1 VEINSLYINSVTKIF
16 HQVGGKSIMT
26 TETLNISEA
35 QLVDYSKAQNEPSW
49 MTELRQKALKL
60 TETLEMPKPDKTK
73 LRKWD
78 FDAFKQHHVESKS
91 YNDVSELPESVKN
104 IIDIENSKNLIIQH
118 NNDLAFTQVSEQAN
132 HNNVIIEGL
141 SKALQDHSE
150 LVEKYLMKDAVTV
163 DEHRLT
169 ALHTALLNGGV
180 FVYVP
185 KNVVVEDPIQYVV
198 LHDNENASLF
208 NHAIIVTEE
217 SAEVTYVENYL
228 STASGEGNQI
238 NIISEVIAG
247 ANSNI
252 TYGSVDYLDKGFTGH
267 IIRRGVT
274 AADASINWAL
284 GLMNEGSQIIDNT
297 TNLIGDRSTSEL
309 KSVIVGTGDQKINLT
324 SKIVQYGKET
334 NGYILKHGVMRENAS
349 SVFNGIGYI
358 KHGGTKSI
366 ANQESRVLMLSEHAR
381 GDANPILLIDEDDVE
396 AGHAASV
403 GRVDPEQLYYL
414 MSRGI
419 SQKEAE
425 RLVIHGFLDPVVR
438 ELPIEDVK
446 RQLREVIELKVNK

>member
-1 VEINSLYINSVTKIF
+1 
-16 HQVGGKSIMT
+16 MT
-26 TETLNISEA
+26 TETLNISEE
-35 QLVDYSKAQNEPSW
+35 QLVDYSKAHNEPSW

-78 FDAFKQHHVESKS
+78 FDTFKQHSVEGKVF
-91 YNDVSELPESVKN
+91 NDLSELPEAIKE
-104 IIDIENSKNLIIQH
+104 IIDVENSKNLIVQH
-118 NNDLAFTQVSEQAN
+118 NNALAYAQVSEQAQ
-132 HNNVIIEGL
+132 NNGVIIEGL
-141 SKALQDHSE
+141 AEALVNHSD
-150 LVEKYLMKDAVTV
+150 LAQKYLMTDAVTV

-169 ALHTALLNGGV
+169 ALHAALINGGA

-185 KNVVVEDPIQYVV
+185 KNVVVEDPVQYVV
-198 LHDNENASLF
+198 LHDDENASF
-208 NHAIIVTEE
+208 YNHVIIATEE
-217 SAEVTYVENYL
+217 SAEITYVENYL
-228 STASGEGNQI
+228 STVSGEGNQL
-238 NIISEVIAG
+238 NIVSEVIAG

-267 IIRRGVT
+267 IIRRGT
-274 AADASINWAL
+274 TEADASINWAL

-309 KSVIVGTGDQKINLT
+309 KSVVVGTGEQKINLT

-334 NGYILKHGVMRENAS
+334 NGYILKHGVMLESSS

-366 ANQESRVLMLSEHAR
+366 ANQESRVLMLSENAR

>member
-1 VEINSLYINSVTKIF
+1 
-16 HQVGGKSIMT
+16 MT
-26 TETLNISEA
+26 TETLNISEE
-35 QLVDYSKAQNEPSW
+35 QLVDYSKAHNEPSW

-78 FDAFKQHHVESKS
+78 FDSFKQHEVKGQSFS
-91 YNDVSELPESVKN
+91 NLSELPEAIKK
-104 IIDIENSKNLIIQH
+104 IIDVENTKNLVVQH
-118 NNDLAFTQVSEQAN
+118 NNALAYTQVSDQAQKN
-132 HNNVIIEGL
+132 GVIIEGL
-141 SKALQDHSE
+141 SEALINHGE
-150 LVEKYLMKDAVTV
+150 LVQKYLMTDAVSV

-169 ALHTALLNGGV
+169 ALHTALINGGV

-198 LHDNENASLF
+198 LHDDDNASFF
-208 NHAIIVTEE
+208 NHVIIVTEE

-228 STASGEGNQI
+228 STASGEGNQL
-238 NIISEVIAG
+238 NIVSEVIAG

-267 IIRRGVT
+267 IIRRGTT

-309 KSVIVGTGDQKINLT
+309 KSVVVGTGDQKINLT

-366 ANQESRVLMLSEHAR
+366 ANQESRVLMLSENAR

-446 RQLREVIELKVNK
+446 RHLREVIELKVNK

>member
-1 VEINSLYINSVTKIF
+1 
-16 HQVGGKSIMT
+16 MT
-26 TETLNISEA
+26 TETLNISEE
-35 QLVDYSKAQNEPSW
+35 QLVDYSKAHNEPSW

-78 FDAFKQHHVESKS
+78 FDSFKQHEVKGQSFS
-91 YNDVSELPESVKN
+91 NLSELPEAIKK
-104 IIDIENSKNLIIQH
+104 IIDVENTKNLVVQH
-118 NNDLAFTQVSEQAN
+118 NNALAYTQVSDQAQKN
-132 HNNVIIEGL
+132 GVIIEGL
-141 SKALQDHSE
+141 SEALINHGE
-150 LVEKYLMKDAVTV
+150 LVQKYLMTDAVSV

-169 ALHTALLNGGV
+169 ALHTALINGGV

-198 LHDNENASLF
+198 LHDDNASFF
-208 NHAIIVTEE
+208 NHVIIVTEE

-228 STASGEGNQI
+228 STASGEGNQL
-238 NIISEVIAG
+238 NIVSEVIAG

-267 IIRRGVT
+267 IIRRGTT

-309 KSVIVGTGDQKINLT
+309 KSVVVGTGDQKINLT

-366 ANQESRVLMLSEHAR
+366 ANQESRVLMLSENAR

>member
-1 VEINSLYINSVTKIF
+1 
-16 HQVGGKSIMT
+16 MT
-26 TETLNISEA
+26 TETLNISEE
-35 QLVDYSKAQNEPSW
+35 QLVDYSKAHNEPSW

-78 FDAFKQHHVESKS
+78 FDSFKQHEVKGQSFS
-91 YNDVSELPESVKN
+91 NLSELPEAIKK
-104 IIDIENSKNLIIQH
+104 IIDVENTKNLVVQH
-118 NNDLAFTQVSEQAN
+118 NNALAYTQVSDQAQKN
-132 HNNVIIEGL
+132 DVIIEGL
-141 SKALQDHSE
+141 SEALINHGE
-150 LVEKYLMKDAVTV
+150 LVQKYLMTDAVSV

-169 ALHTALLNGGV
+169 ALHTALINGGV

-198 LHDNENASLF
+198 LHDDDNASFF
-208 NHAIIVTEE
+208 NHVIIVTEE

-228 STASGEGNQI
+228 STASGEGNQL
-238 NIISEVIAG
+238 NIVSEVIAG

-267 IIRRGVT
+267 IIRRGTT

-309 KSVIVGTGDQKINLT
+309 KSVVVGTGDQKINLT

-366 ANQESRVLMLSEHAR
+366 ANQESRVLMLSENAR

>member
-1 VEINSLYINSVTKIF
+1 
-16 HQVGGKSIMT
+16 MT

-35 QLVDYSKAQNEPSW
+35 QLVDYSQSQNEPSW
-49 MTELRQKALKL
+49 MTELRKEAFRQA
-60 TETLEMPKPDKTK
+60 ESLEMPKPDKTK
-73 LRKWD
+73 LNKWD
-78 FDAFKQHHVESKS
+78 FDSFKQHETQGAVFHDLK
-91 YNDVSELPESVKN
+91 ELPSEIDR
-104 IIDIENSKNLIIQH
+104 IINVENTENLVIQH
-118 NNDLAFTQVSEQAN
+118 NNTSAYTKVND
-132 HNNVIIEGL
+132 
-141 SKALQDHSE
+141 KALQDGVIIEHIREALINHSE
-150 LVEKYLMKDAVTV
+150 LVQKYFMKDAVTV

-169 ALHTALLNGGV
+169 ALHTALMNGGI

-185 KNVVVEDPIQYVV
+185 KNVVVEHPIQYVV
-198 LHDNENASLF
+198 LHDDENASFF
-208 NHAIIVTEE
+208 NHVLLVTEE

-228 STASGEGNQI
+228 STASGEGNQL
-238 NIISEVIAG
+238 NIVSEVIAG

-252 TYGSVDYLDKGFTGH
+252 SYGSVDFLDKGFTGH

-274 AADASINWAL
+274 EADATIKWSL
-284 GLMNEGSQIIDNT
+284 GLMNEGDQIIDNT

-309 KSVIVGTGDQKINLT
+309 KSVVVGRGDQTINLT
-324 SKIVQYGKET
+324 SRIVQYGKET
-334 NGYILKHGVMRENAS
+334 DGYILKHGVMKENAS
-349 SVFNGIGYI
+349 SIFNGIGHI
-358 KHGGTKSI
+358 KHGGSGSA

-419 SQKEAE
+419 SQREAE

-438 ELPIEDVK
+438 ELPIEDVQ
-446 RQLREVIELKVNK
+446 RQLREVIELKIGK

>member
-1 VEINSLYINSVTKIF
+1 
-16 HQVGGKSIMT
+16 MT
-26 TETLNISEA
+26 TETLNISEE
-35 QLVDYSKAQNEPSW
+35 QLVDYSKAHNEPSW

-78 FDAFKQHHVESKS
+78 FDTFKEHNVEGKAF
-91 YNDVSELPESVKN
+91 NDLSELPEVLKN
-104 IIDIENSKNLIIQH
+104 IIDVENSKNLIIQH
-118 NNDLAFTQVSEQAN
+118 NNALAYTHVSEQAQ
-132 HNNVIIEGL
+132 NNGVIIEGL
-141 SKALQDHSE
+141 SEALVNHSD
-150 LVEKYLMKDAVTV
+150 LVQKYLMTEAVSV

-169 ALHTALLNGGV
+169 ALHTALMNGGV

-198 LHDNENASLF
+198 LHDDENASF
-208 NHAIIVTEE
+208 YNHVIIATEE

-228 STASGEGNQI
+228 STVSGEGNQL
-238 NIISEVIAG
+238 NIVSEVIAG

-267 IIRRGVT
+267 IIRRGT
-274 AADASINWAL
+274 TEADASINWAL

-297 TNLIGDRSTSEL
+297 TNLVGDRSTSEL
-309 KSVIVGTGDQKINLT
+309 KSVVVGTGDQKINLT

-334 NGYILKHGVMRENAS
+334 NGYILKHGVMLEDAS
-349 SVFNGIGYI
+349 SIFNGIGYI

-366 ANQESRVLMLSEHAR
+366 ANQESRVLMLSENVR

>member
-1 VEINSLYINSVTKIF
+1 
-16 HQVGGKSIMT
+16 MT
-26 TETLNISEA
+26 TETLNISEE
-35 QLVDYSKAQNEPSW
+35 QLVDYSKAHNEPSW
-49 MTELRQKALKL
+49 MTELRKKALKL

-78 FDAFKQHHVESKS
+78 FDSFKQHHTEGSVYQSLE
-91 YNDVSELPESVKN
+91 ELPESVKK
-104 IIDIENSKNLIIQH
+104 IIDVENTENLVIQH
-118 NNDLAFTQVSEQAN
+118 NNDLAYTQVSEQAKN
-132 HNNVIIEGL
+132 DGVIIEGL
-141 SKALQDHSE
+141 SEALVNHSD
-150 LVEKYLMKDAVTV
+150 LVQKYYMTDAVNV

-169 ALHTALLNGGV
+169 ALHTALVNGGV

-185 KNVVVEDPIQYVV
+185 KNVVVEHPVQYVV
-198 LHDNENASLF
+198 LHDDESTSF
-208 NHAIIVTEE
+208 YNHVIIVTEQ

-228 STASGEGNQI
+228 SNASGEGNQI
-238 NIISEVIAG
+238 NIVSEVIAG

-252 TYGSVDYLDKGFTGH
+252 TYGSVDYLDKGFTGY
-267 IIRRGVT
+267 IIRRGT
-274 AADASINWAL
+274 TEADASINWAL

-297 TNLIGDRSTSEL
+297 TNLMGDRSTSEL
-309 KSVIVGTGDQKINLT
+309 KSVVVGTGDQKINLT

-334 NGYILKHGVMRENAS
+334 DGYILKHGVMKENAS

-366 ANQESRVLMLSEHAR
+366 ANQESRVLMLSENAR

-419 SQKEAE
+419 SRREAE

-446 RQLREVIELKVNK
+446 RQLREVIELKVSK

>member
-1 VEINSLYINSVTKIF
+1 
-16 HQVGGKSIMT
+16 MT
-26 TETLNISEA
+26 TETLNISEE
-35 QLVDYSKAQNEPSW
+35 QLVDYSKAHNEPSW
-49 MTELRQKALKL
+49 MTELRNKALKL

-78 FDAFKQHHVESKS
+78 FDSFKQHHTEGSVYQSLE
-91 YNDVSELPESVKN
+91 ELPESVKK
-104 IIDIENSKNLIIQH
+104 IIDVENTENLVIQH
-118 NNDLAFTQVSEQAN
+118 NNDLAYTQVSEQAKN
-132 HNNVIIEGL
+132 DGVIIEGL
-141 SKALQDHSE
+141 SEALVNHSD
-150 LVEKYLMKDAVTV
+150 LVQKYYMTDAVNV

-169 ALHTALLNGGV
+169 ALHTALMNGGV

-185 KNVVVEDPIQYVV
+185 KNVVVEHPVQYVV
-198 LHDNENASLF
+198 LHDDENTSF
-208 NHAIIVTEE
+208 YNHVIIVTEQ

-228 STASGEGNQI
+228 SNASGEGNQI
-238 NIISEVIAG
+238 NIVSEVIAG

-267 IIRRGVT
+267 IIRRGT
-274 AADASINWAL
+274 TEADASINWAL

-297 TNLIGDRSTSEL
+297 TNLMGDRSTSEL
-309 KSVIVGTGDQKINLT
+309 KSVVVGTGDQKINLT

-334 NGYILKHGVMRENAS
+334 DGYILKHGVMKENAS

-366 ANQESRVLMLSEHAR
+366 ANQESRVLMLSENAR

-419 SQKEAE
+419 SRREAE
-425 RLVIHGFLDPVVR
+425 LLVIHGFLDPVVR

-446 RQLREVIELKVNK
+446 RQLREVIELKVSK

>member
-1 VEINSLYINSVTKIF
+1 
-16 HQVGGKSIMT
+16 MT
-26 TETLNISEA
+26 TETLNISEE
-35 QLVDYSKAQNEPSW
+35 QLVDYSKAHNEPSW

-78 FDAFKQHHVESKS
+78 FDSFKQHEVEGQSF
-91 YNDVSELPESVKN
+91 NNLSELPEAIKK
-104 IIDIENSKNLIIQH
+104 IIDVENTKNLVVQH
-118 NNDLAFTQVSEQAN
+118 NNALAYTQVSDQAQKN
-132 HNNVIIEGL
+132 DVIIEGL
-141 SKALQDHSE
+141 SEALINHGE
-150 LVEKYLMKDAVTV
+150 LVQKYLMTDAVSV

-169 ALHTALLNGGV
+169 ALHTALINGGV

-198 LHDNENASLF
+198 LHDDDNASF
-208 NHAIIVTEE
+208 YNHVIIVTEE

-228 STASGEGNQI
+228 STASGEGNQL
-238 NIISEVIAG
+238 NIVSEVIAG

-267 IIRRGVT
+267 IIRRGTT

-309 KSVIVGTGDQKINLT
+309 KSVVVGTGDQKINLT

-366 ANQESRVLMLSEHAR
+366 ANQESRVLMLSENAR

>member
-1 VEINSLYINSVTKIF
+1 
-16 HQVGGKSIMT
+16 MT
-26 TETLNISEA
+26 TETLNISEE
-35 QLVDYSKAQNEPSW
+35 QLVDYSKAHNEPSW
-49 MTELRQKALKL
+49 MTELRKKALKL

-78 FDAFKQHHVESKS
+78 FDSFKQHHTEGSVYQSLE
-91 YNDVSELPESVKN
+91 ELPESVKK
-104 IIDIENSKNLIIQH
+104 IIDVENTENLVIQH
-118 NNDLAFTQVSEQAN
+118 NNDLAYTQVSEQAKN
-132 HNNVIIEGL
+132 DGVIIEGL
-141 SKALQDHSE
+141 SEALVNHSD
-150 LVEKYLMKDAVTV
+150 LVQKYYMTDAVNV

-169 ALHTALLNGGV
+169 ALHTALVNGGV

-185 KNVVVEDPIQYVV
+185 KNVVVEHPVQYVV
-198 LHDNENASLF
+198 LHDDESTSF
-208 NHAIIVTEE
+208 YNHVIIVTEQ

-228 STASGEGNQI
+228 SNASGEGNQI
-238 NIISEVIAG
+238 NIVSEVIAG
-247 ANSNI
+247 ANSKI

-267 IIRRGVT
+267 IIRRGT
-274 AADASINWAL
+274 TEADASINWAL

-297 TNLIGDRSTSEL
+297 TNLMGDRSTSEL
-309 KSVIVGTGDQKINLT
+309 KSVVVGTGDQKINLT

-334 NGYILKHGVMRENAS
+334 DGYILKHGVMKENAS

-366 ANQESRVLMLSEHAR
+366 ANQESRVLMLSENAR

-419 SQKEAE
+419 SRREAE

-446 RQLREVIELKVNK
+446 RQLREVIELKVSK

>member
-1 VEINSLYINSVTKIF
+1 
-16 HQVGGKSIMT
+16 MT

-35 QLVDYSKAQNEPSW
+35 QLVDYSQSQNEPSW
-49 MTELRQKALKL
+49 MTELRKEAFRQA
-60 TETLEMPKPDKTK
+60 ESLEMPKPDKTK
-73 LRKWD
+73 LNKWD
-78 FDAFKQHHVESKS
+78 FDSFKQHETQGAVFHDLK
-91 YNDVSELPESVKN
+91 ELPSEIDR
-104 IIDIENSKNLIIQH
+104 IINVENTENLVIQH
-118 NNDLAFTQVSEQAN
+118 NNTSAYTKVND
-132 HNNVIIEGL
+132 
-141 SKALQDHSE
+141 KALQDGVIIEHISEALINHSE
-150 LVEKYLMKDAVTV
+150 LVQKYFMKDAVTV

-169 ALHTALLNGGV
+169 ALHTALMNGGI

-185 KNVVVEDPIQYVV
+185 KNVVVEHPIQYVV
-198 LHDNENASLF
+198 LHDDENASIF
-208 NHAIIVTEE
+208 NHVLLVTEE

-228 STASGEGNQI
+228 STASGEGNQL
-238 NIISEVIAG
+238 NIVSEVIAG

-252 TYGSVDYLDKGFTGH
+252 SYGSVDFLDKGFTGH

-274 AADASINWAL
+274 EADATIKWSL
-284 GLMNEGSQIIDNT
+284 GLMNEGDQIIDNT

-309 KSVIVGTGDQKINLT
+309 KSVVVGRGDQTINLT
-324 SKIVQYGKET
+324 SRIVQYGKET
-334 NGYILKHGVMRENAS
+334 DGYILKHGVMKENAS
-349 SVFNGIGYI
+349 SIFNGIGHI
-358 KHGGTKSI
+358 KHGGSGSA

-419 SQKEAE
+419 SQREAE

-438 ELPIEDVK
+438 ELPIEDVQ
-446 RQLREVIELKVNK
+446 RQLREVIELKIGK

>member
-1 VEINSLYINSVTKIF
+1 
-16 HQVGGKSIMT
+16 MT
-26 TETLNISEA
+26 PETLNISEE
-35 QLVDYSKAQNEPSW
+35 QLVDYSKSHNEPSW
-49 MTELRQKALKL
+49 MTELRKKALKL

-73 LRKWD
+73 LRKWN
-78 FDAFKQHHVESKS
+78 FDTFKQHETKGSA
-91 YNDVSELPESVKN
+91 YENLNELPESVKQF
-104 IIDIENSKNLIIQH
+104 IDVENSENLVIQH
-118 NNDLAFTQVSEQAN
+118 NNDLAYSQVSEQAKN
-132 HNNVIIEGL
+132 DGVIIEGL
-141 SKALQDHSE
+141 HEALVNHSE
-150 LVEKYLMKDAVTV
+150 LVQKYYMTQAVDI

-169 ALHTALLNGGV
+169 ALHTALMNGGI

-185 KNVVVEDPIQYVV
+185 KNIVVEHPIQYVV
-198 LHDNENASLF
+198 LHDDDNASF
-208 NHAIIVTEE
+208 YNHVILVTEE

-228 STASGEGNQI
+228 SNANGEDNQI
-238 NIISEVIAG
+238 NIVSEVIAG
-247 ANSNI
+247 ANSNV

-267 IIRRGVT
+267 IIRRGT
-274 AADASINWAL
+274 TEADASIKWAL

-309 KSVIVGTGDQKINLT
+309 KSVVVGTGDQKINLT

-334 NGYILKHGVMRENAS
+334 DGYILKHGVMKENAS

-366 ANQESRVLMLSEHAR
+366 ANQESRVLMLSENAR

-419 SQKEAE
+419 SRTEAE

-446 RQLREVIELKVNK
+446 RQLREVIERKVSK

>member
-1 VEINSLYINSVTKIF
+1 
-16 HQVGGKSIMT
+16 MT

-35 QLVDYSKAQNEPSW
+35 QLVEYSQAHNEPSW
-49 MTELRQKALKL
+49 MTELRREALKL

-73 LRKWD
+73 INRWD
-78 FDAFKQHHVESKS
+78 FDSFKQFETTGEA
-91 YNDVSELPESVKN
+91 YNDLDALPQEVIA
-104 IIDIENSKNLIIQH
+104 IIDFDKSENLIIQH
-118 NNDLAFTQVSEQAN
+118 NNSLAFTRVSQSAEKDG
-132 HNNVIIEGL
+132 VIVEGL
-141 SKALQDHSE
+141 SEALVNHPD
-150 LVEKYLMKDAVTV
+150 LVQKYYMKDAVSV
-163 DEHRLT
+163 DEHRIT
-169 ALHTALLNGGV
+169 ALHTALMNGGV

-185 KNVVVEDPIQYVV
+185 KNVVVEHPIQYVV
-198 LHDNENASLF
+198 LHDDENASF
-208 NHAIIVTEE
+208 YNHVIIATEQ

-228 STASGEGNQI
+228 SNASGEGNQL
-238 NIISEVIAG
+238 NIVSEVIAG
-247 ANSNI
+247 PNSNI

-267 IIRRGVT
+267 IIRRGT
-274 AADASINWAL
+274 ADADATINWAL

-297 TNLIGDRSTSEL
+297 TNLVGDRSTSEL
-309 KSVIVGTGDQKINLT
+309 KSVVVGTGDQKVNLT

-334 NGYILKHGVMRENAS
+334 DGYILKHGVMRENAS

-366 ANQESRVLMLSEHAR
+366 ANQESRVLMLSENAR

-419 SQKEAE
+419 SQREAE

>member
-1 VEINSLYINSVTKIF
+1 
-16 HQVGGKSIMT
+16 MT
-26 TETLNISEA
+26 TETLNISEE
-35 QLVDYSKAQNEPSW
+35 QLVDYSKAHNEPSW

-78 FDAFKQHHVESKS
+78 FDSFKQHKVEGQTF
-91 YNDVSELPESVKN
+91 NDLSELPDAIKN
-104 IIDIENSKNLIIQH
+104 IIDVENTKNLVVQH
-118 NNDLAFTQVSEQAN
+118 NNALAYTQVSQETQDN
-132 HNNVIIEGL
+132 GVIIEGL
-141 SKALQDHSE
+141 SEALVNHGD
-150 LVEKYLMKDAVTV
+150 LVQKYLMTDAVSV

-169 ALHTALLNGGV
+169 ALHTALINGGV

-185 KNVVVEDPIQYVV
+185 KNVVVKDPIQYVV
-198 LHDNENASLF
+198 LHDDENASFF
-208 NHAIIVTEE
+208 NHVIIVTEE

-228 STASGEGNQI
+228 STASGEGNQL

-267 IIRRGVT
+267 IIRRGTT

-309 KSVIVGTGDQKINLT
+309 KSVVVGTGDQKINLT

-366 ANQESRVLMLSEHAR
+366 ANQESRVLMLSENAR

>member
-1 VEINSLYINSVTKIF
+1 
-16 HQVGGKSIMT
+16 
-26 TETLNISEA
+26 
-35 QLVDYSKAQNEPSW
+35 
-49 MTELRQKALKL
+49 
-60 TETLEMPKPDKTK
+60 MPKPDKTK
-73 LRKWD
+73 LRKWN
-78 FDAFKQHHVESKS
+78 FDTFKQHETKGSA
-91 YNDVSELPESVKN
+91 YNNLDELPESVKQ
-104 IIDIENSKNLIIQH
+104 IIDVENTENLVIQH
-118 NNDLAFTQVSEQAN
+118 NNDLAYTQVSDQSKN
-132 HNNVIIEGL
+132 DGVIIEGL
-141 SKALQDHSE
+141 SEALVNHSD
-150 LVEKYLMKDAVTV
+150 LVQKYFMTEAVDI

-169 ALHTALLNGGV
+169 ALHTALINGGV

-185 KNVVVEDPIQYVV
+185 KNVVVEHPIQYVV
-198 LHDNENASLF
+198 LHDDENASF
-208 NHAIIVTEE
+208 YNHVIIVTEE

-228 STASGEGNQI
+228 SNASGEGNQI
-238 NIISEVIAG
+238 NIVSEVIAG
-247 ANSNI
+247 ANSNVA
-252 TYGSVDYLDKGFTGH
+252 YGSVDYLDKGFTGH
-267 IIRRGVT
+267 IIRRGT
-274 AADASINWAL
+274 TEADASIKWAL

-297 TNLIGDRSTSEL
+297 TNLVGDRSTSEL
-309 KSVIVGTGDQKINLT
+309 KSVVVGTGDQKINLT

-334 NGYILKHGVMRENAS
+334 DGYILKHGVMKENAS

-366 ANQESRVLMLSEHAR
+366 ANQESRVLMLSENAR

-419 SQKEAE
+419 SRTEAE

-446 RQLREVIELKVNK
+446 RQLREVIERKVSK

>member
-1 VEINSLYINSVTKIF
+1 
-16 HQVGGKSIMT
+16 MT

-35 QLVDYSKAQNEPSW
+35 QLVEYSQAHNEPSW
-49 MTELRQKALKL
+49 MTELRREALKL

-73 LRKWD
+73 INRWD
-78 FDAFKQHHVESKS
+78 FDSFKQHETTGEVYSS
-91 YNDVSELPESVKN
+91 LDQLPEEVKN
-104 IIDIENSKNLIIQH
+104 IIDVEKSENLIIQH
-118 NNDLAFTQVSEQAN
+118 NNTLAFSRVSDSASN
-132 HNNVIIEGL
+132 DGVIVEGL
-141 SKALQDHSE
+141 SEALVNHPE
-150 LVEKYLMKDAVTV
+150 LVQQYFMTEAVTV

-169 ALHTALLNGGV
+169 ALHTALVNGGV

-185 KNVVVEDPIQYVV
+185 KNVVVEHPIQYVV
-198 LHDNENASLF
+198 LHDDENASF
-208 NHAIIVTEE
+208 YNHVIIVAEQ

-228 STASGEGNQI
+228 SGVSGEGNQI
-238 NIISEVIAG
+238 NIISEVIAS
-247 ANSNI
+247 ANANI
-252 TYGSVDYLDKGFTGH
+252 TYGSVDYMDKGFTGH
-267 IIRRGVT
+267 IIRRGT
-274 AADASINWAL
+274 TEADASINWAL

-297 TNLIGDRSTSEL
+297 TNLMGNRSTSAL
-309 KSVIVGTGDQKINLT
+309 KSVVVGTGDQKINLT

-334 NGYILKHGVMRENAS
+334 DGYILKHGVMRENAS

-358 KHGGTKSI
+358 KHGGTKSM
-366 ANQESRVLMLSEHAR
+366 ANQESRVLMLSENAR

-419 SQKEAE
+419 SQTEAE

>member
-1 VEINSLYINSVTKIF
+1 
-16 HQVGGKSIMT
+16 MT
-26 TETLNISEA
+26 TETLNISEE
-35 QLVDYSKAQNEPSW
+35 QLVDYSKAHNEPSW
-49 MTELRQKALKL
+49 MTELSKKALKL

-73 LRKWD
+73 LRKWN
-78 FDAFKQHHVESKS
+78 FDTFKQHETKGSA
-91 YNDVSELPESVKN
+91 YENLNELPESVKQ
-104 IIDIENSKNLIIQH
+104 IIDIENSENLVIQH
-118 NNDLAFTQVSEQAN
+118 NNDLAYSQVSEQAKN
-132 HNNVIIEGL
+132 DGVIIEGL
-141 SKALQDHSE
+141 HEALVNHSE
-150 LVEKYLMKDAVTV
+150 LVQKYYMTQAVDI

-169 ALHTALLNGGV
+169 ALHTALMNGGI

-185 KNVVVEDPIQYVV
+185 KNIVVEHPIQYVV
-198 LHDNENASLF
+198 LHDDDNASF
-208 NHAIIVTEE
+208 YNHVILVTEE

-228 STASGEGNQI
+228 SNANGEDNQI
-238 NIISEVIAG
+238 NIVSEVIAG
-247 ANSNI
+247 ANSNV

-267 IIRRGVT
+267 IIRRGT
-274 AADASINWAL
+274 TEADASIKWAL

-309 KSVIVGTGDQKINLT
+309 KSVVVGTGDQKINLT

-334 NGYILKHGVMRENAS
+334 DGYILKHGVMKENAS

-366 ANQESRVLMLSEHAR
+366 ANQESRVLMLSENAR

-419 SQKEAE
+419 SRTEAE

-446 RQLREVIELKVNK
+446 RQLREVIERKVSK

>member
-1 VEINSLYINSVTKIF
+1 
-16 HQVGGKSIMT
+16 MT
-26 TETLNISEA
+26 TETLNISEE
-35 QLVDYSKAQNEPSW
+35 QLVDYSKAHNEPSW
-49 MTELRQKALKL
+49 MTELRNKALKL

-78 FDAFKQHHVESKS
+78 FDSFKQRHTEGSVYQSLE
-91 YNDVSELPESVKN
+91 ELPESVKK
-104 IIDIENSKNLIIQH
+104 IIDVENTENLVIQH
-118 NNDLAFTQVSEQAN
+118 NNDLAYTQVSEQAKN
-132 HNNVIIEGL
+132 DGVIIEGL
-141 SKALQDHSE
+141 SEALVNHSD
-150 LVEKYLMKDAVTV
+150 LVQKYYMTDAVNV

-169 ALHTALLNGGV
+169 ALHTALMNGGV

-185 KNVVVEDPIQYVV
+185 KNVVVEHPVQYVV
-198 LHDNENASLF
+198 LHDDENTSF
-208 NHAIIVTEE
+208 YNHVIIVTEQ

-228 STASGEGNQI
+228 SNASGEGNQI
-238 NIISEVIAG
+238 NIVSEVIAG

-267 IIRRGVT
+267 IIRRGT
-274 AADASINWAL
+274 TEADASINWAL

-297 TNLIGDRSTSEL
+297 TNLMGDRSTSEL
-309 KSVIVGTGDQKINLT
+309 KSVVVGTGDQKINLT

-334 NGYILKHGVMRENAS
+334 DGYILKHGVMKENAS

-366 ANQESRVLMLSEHAR
+366 ANQESRVLMLSENAR

-419 SQKEAE
+419 SRREAE

-446 RQLREVIELKVNK
+446 RQLREVIELKVSK

>member
-1 VEINSLYINSVTKIF
+1 
-16 HQVGGKSIMT
+16 MT

-35 QLVDYSKAQNEPSW
+35 QLVDYSKAHNEPSW
-49 MTELRQKALKL
+49 MTELRKKALEL

-73 LRKWD
+73 LRKWN
-78 FDAFKQHHVESKS
+78 FDTFKQHETKGSA
-91 YNDVSELPESVKN
+91 YNNLDELPESVKQ
-104 IIDIENSKNLIIQH
+104 IIDVENTENLVIQH
-118 NNDLAFTQVSEQAN
+118 NNDLAYTQVSNQAKN
-132 HNNVIIEGL
+132 DGVIIEGL
-141 SKALQDHSE
+141 SEALVNHSD
-150 LVEKYLMKDAVTV
+150 LVQKYFMTEAVDI

-185 KNVVVEDPIQYVV
+185 KNVVVEHPIQYVV
-198 LHDNENASLF
+198 LHDDENASF
-208 NHAIIVTEE
+208 YNHVIIVTEE

-228 STASGEGNQI
+228 SNASGEGNQI
-238 NIISEVIAG
+238 NIVSEVIAG
-247 ANSNI
+247 ANSNVA
-252 TYGSVDYLDKGFTGH
+252 YGSVDYLDRGFTGH
-267 IIRRGVT
+267 IIRRGT
-274 AADASINWAL
+274 TEADASIKWAL

-297 TNLIGDRSTSEL
+297 TNLVGDRSTSEL
-309 KSVIVGTGDQKINLT
+309 KSVVVGTGDQKINLT

-334 NGYILKHGVMRENAS
+334 DGYILKHGVMKENAS

-366 ANQESRVLMLSEHAR
+366 ANQESRVLMLSENAR

-419 SQKEAE
+419 SRTEAE

-446 RQLREVIELKVNK
+446 RQLREVIERKVSK

>member
-1 VEINSLYINSVTKIF
+1 
-16 HQVGGKSIMT
+16 MT
-26 TETLNISEA
+26 PETLNISEE
-35 QLVDYSKAQNEPSW
+35 QLVDYSKSHNEPSW
-49 MTELRQKALKL
+49 MTELRKKALKL

-73 LRKWD
+73 LRKWN
-78 FDAFKQHHVESKS
+78 FDTFKQHETKGSA
-91 YNDVSELPESVKN
+91 YENLNELPESVKQ
-104 IIDIENSKNLIIQH
+104 IIDVENSENLVIQH
-118 NNDLAFTQVSEQAN
+118 NNDLAYSQVSEQAKN
-132 HNNVIIEGL
+132 DGVIIEGL
-141 SKALQDHSE
+141 HEALVNHSE
-150 LVEKYLMKDAVTV
+150 LVQKYYMTQAVDI

-169 ALHTALLNGGV
+169 ALHTALMNGGI

-185 KNVVVEDPIQYVV
+185 KNIVVEHPIQYVV
-198 LHDNENASLF
+198 LHDDDNASF
-208 NHAIIVTEE
+208 YNHVILVTEE

-228 STASGEGNQI
+228 SNANGEDNQI
-238 NIISEVIAG
+238 NIVSEVIAG
-247 ANSNI
+247 ANSNV

-267 IIRRGVT
+267 IIRRGT
-274 AADASINWAL
+274 TEADASIKWAL

-309 KSVIVGTGDQKINLT
+309 KSVVVGTGDQKINLT

-334 NGYILKHGVMRENAS
+334 DGYILKHGVMKENAS

-366 ANQESRVLMLSEHAR
+366 ANQESRVLMLSENAR

-419 SQKEAE
+419 SRTEAE

-446 RQLREVIELKVNK
+446 RQLREVIERKVSK

>member
-1 VEINSLYINSVTKIF
+1 
-16 HQVGGKSIMT
+16 MT
-26 TETLNISEA
+26 TETLNISEE
-35 QLVDYSKAQNEPSW
+35 QLVDYSKAHNEPSW
-49 MTELRQKALKL
+49 MTELRKKALKL

-78 FDAFKQHHVESKS
+78 FDTFKQHHTTGDS
-91 YNDVSELPESVKN
+91 YHQLTDLPKSVKE
-104 IIDIENSKNLIIQH
+104 IIDVENSENLIIQH
-118 NNDLAFTQVSEQAN
+118 NNDLAYTQVSDQAKN
-132 HNNVIIEGL
+132 DGVIIEGL
-141 SKALQDHSE
+141 SEALVNHSDLVQKYFMTKA
-150 LVEKYLMKDAVTV
+150 VNV

-169 ALHTALLNGGV
+169 ALHTALVNGGI

-185 KNVVVEDPIQYVV
+185 KNTVVEHPIQYVV
-198 LHDNENASLF
+198 LHDDEQASF
-208 NHAIIVTEE
+208 YNHVIIVTEE

-228 STASGEGNQI
+228 STTSGKDNQL
-238 NIISEVIAG
+238 NIVSEVIAG
-247 ANSNI
+247 ANSNV

-267 IIRRGVT
+267 IIRRGS
-274 AADASINWAL
+274 ADADASINWAL

-297 TNLIGDRSTSEL
+297 TNLNGDRSTSAL
-309 KSVIVGTGDQKINLT
+309 KSVVVGTGDQKINLT

-334 NGYILKHGVMRENAS
+334 DGYILKHGVMKENAS

-366 ANQESRVLMLSEHAR
+366 ANQESRVLMLSENAR

-419 SQKEAE
+419 SRAEAE

-438 ELPIEDVK
+438 ELPIDDVK
-446 RQLREVIELKVNK
+446 RQLREVIERKVSK

>member
-1 VEINSLYINSVTKIF
+1 
-16 HQVGGKSIMT
+16 MT
-26 TETLNISEA
+26 TETLNISEE
-35 QLVDYSKAQNEPSW
+35 QLVDYSKAHNEPSW

-78 FDAFKQHHVESKS
+78 FDSFKQHEVKGQSFS
-91 YNDVSELPESVKN
+91 NLSELPEAIKK
-104 IIDIENSKNLIIQH
+104 IIDVENTKNLVVQH
-118 NNDLAFTQVSEQAN
+118 NNALAYTQVSDQAQKN
-132 HNNVIIEGL
+132 GVIIEGL
-141 SKALQDHSE
+141 SEALINHGE
-150 LVEKYLMKDAVTV
+150 LVQKYLMTDAVSV

-169 ALHTALLNGGV
+169 ALHTALINGGV

-198 LHDNENASLF
+198 LHDDDNASFF
-208 NHAIIVTEE
+208 NHVIIVTEE

-228 STASGEGNQI
+228 STASGEGNQL
-238 NIISEVIAG
+238 NIVSEVIAG

-267 IIRRGVT
+267 IIRRGTT

-309 KSVIVGTGDQKINLT
+309 KSVVVGTGDQKINLT

-334 NGYILKHGVMRENAS
+334 NGYILKHGVMRENAL

-366 ANQESRVLMLSEHAR
+366 ANQESRVLMLSENAR

>member
-1 VEINSLYINSVTKIF
+1 
-16 HQVGGKSIMT
+16 MT

-35 QLVDYSKAQNEPSW
+35 QLVEYSQAHNEPSW
-49 MTELRQKALKL
+49 MTELRREALKL

-73 LRKWD
+73 INRWD
-78 FDAFKQHHVESKS
+78 FDSFKQHETTGEVYSS
-91 YNDVSELPESVKN
+91 LDQLPEEVKN
-104 IIDIENSKNLIIQH
+104 IIDVEKSENLIIQH
-118 NNDLAFTQVSEQAN
+118 NNTLAFSRVSDSASN
-132 HNNVIIEGL
+132 DGVIVEGL
-141 SKALQDHSE
+141 SEALVNHPE
-150 LVEKYLMKDAVTV
+150 LVQQYFMTEAVTV

-169 ALHTALLNGGV
+169 ALHTALVNGGV

-185 KNVVVEDPIQYVV
+185 KNVVVEHPIQYVV
-198 LHDNENASLF
+198 LHDDENASF
-208 NHAIIVTEE
+208 YNHVIIVAEQ

-228 STASGEGNQI
+228 SGVSGEGNQI
-238 NIISEVIAG
+238 NIISEVIAS
-247 ANSNI
+247 ANANI
-252 TYGSVDYLDKGFTGH
+252 TYGSVDYMDKGFTGH
-267 IIRRGVT
+267 IIRRGT
-274 AADASINWAL
+274 TEADASINWAL

-297 TNLIGDRSTSEL
+297 TNLMGDRSTSAL
-309 KSVIVGTGDQKINLT
+309 KSVVVGTGDQKINLT

-334 NGYILKHGVMRENAS
+334 DGYILKHGVMRENAS

-358 KHGGTKSI
+358 KHGGTKSM
-366 ANQESRVLMLSEHAR
+366 ANQESRVLMLSENAR

-419 SQKEAE
+419 SQTEAE

>member
-1 VEINSLYINSVTKIF
+1 
-16 HQVGGKSIMT
+16 MT

-35 QLVDYSKAQNEPSW
+35 QLVEYSQAHNEPSW
-49 MTELRQKALKL
+49 MTELRREALKL

-73 LRKWD
+73 INRWY
-78 FDAFKQHHVESKS
+78 FDSFKQHETTGEVYSS
-91 YNDVSELPESVKN
+91 LDQLPEEVKN
-104 IIDIENSKNLIIQH
+104 IIDVEKSENLIIQH
-118 NNDLAFTQVSEQAN
+118 NNTLAFSRVSDSASN
-132 HNNVIIEGL
+132 DGVIVEGL
-141 SKALQDHSE
+141 SEALVNHPE
-150 LVEKYLMKDAVTV
+150 LVQQYFMTEAVTV

-169 ALHTALLNGGV
+169 ALHTALVNGGV

-185 KNVVVEDPIQYVV
+185 KNVVVEHPIQYVV
-198 LHDNENASLF
+198 LHDDENASF
-208 NHAIIVTEE
+208 YNHVIIVAEQ

-228 STASGEGNQI
+228 SGVSGEGNQI
-238 NIISEVIAG
+238 NIISEVIAS
-247 ANSNI
+247 ANANI
-252 TYGSVDYLDKGFTGH
+252 TYGSVDYMDKGFTGH
-267 IIRRGVT
+267 IIRRGT
-274 AADASINWAL
+274 TEADASINWAL

-297 TNLIGDRSTSEL
+297 TNLMGDRSTSAL
-309 KSVIVGTGDQKINLT
+309 KSVVVGTGDQKINLT

-334 NGYILKHGVMRENAS
+334 DGYILKHGVMRENAS

-358 KHGGTKSI
+358 KHGGTKSM
-366 ANQESRVLMLSEHAR
+366 ANQESRVLMLSENAR
-381 GDANPILLIDEDDVE
+381 GDANPILLIDKDDVE

-419 SQKEAE
+419 SQTEAE

>member
-1 VEINSLYINSVTKIF
+1 
-16 HQVGGKSIMT
+16 MT

-35 QLVDYSKAQNEPSW
+35 QLVEYSQAHNEPSW
-49 MTELRQKALKL
+49 MTELRREALKL

-73 LRKWD
+73 INRWD
-78 FDAFKQHHVESKS
+78 FDSFKQHETTGEVYSS
-91 YNDVSELPESVKN
+91 LDQLPEEVKN
-104 IIDIENSKNLIIQH
+104 IIDVEKSENLIIQH
-118 NNDLAFTQVSEQAN
+118 NNTLAFSRVSDSASN
-132 HNNVIIEGL
+132 DGVIVEGL
-141 SKALQDHSE
+141 SEALVNHPE
-150 LVEKYLMKDAVTV
+150 LVQQYFMTEAVTV

-169 ALHTALLNGGV
+169 ALHTALVNGGV

-185 KNVVVEDPIQYVV
+185 KNVVVEHPIQYVV
-198 LHDNENASLF
+198 LHDDENASF
-208 NHAIIVTEE
+208 YNHVIIVAEQ

-228 STASGEGNQI
+228 SGVSGEGNQI
-238 NIISEVIAG
+238 NIISEVIAS
-247 ANSNI
+247 ANANI
-252 TYGSVDYLDKGFTGH
+252 TYGSVDYMDKGFTGH
-267 IIRRGVT
+267 IIRRGT
-274 AADASINWAL
+274 TEADASINWAL

-297 TNLIGDRSTSEL
+297 TNLMGDRSTSAL
-309 KSVIVGTGDQKINLT
+309 KSVVVGTGDQKINLT

-334 NGYILKHGVMRENAS
+334 DGYILKHGVMRENAS

-358 KHGGTKSI
+358 KHGGTKSM
-366 ANQESRVLMLSEHAR
+366 ANQESRVLMLSENTR

-419 SQKEAE
+419 SQTEAE

>member
-1 VEINSLYINSVTKIF
+1 
-16 HQVGGKSIMT
+16 MT
-26 TETLNISEA
+26 TETLNISEE
-35 QLVDYSKAQNEPSW
+35 QLVDYSKAHNEPSW
-49 MTELRQKALKL
+49 MTELRKKALKL

-73 LRKWD
+73 LRKWN
-78 FDAFKQHHVESKS
+78 FDTFKQHETKGSA
-91 YNDVSELPESVKN
+91 YENLNELPESVKQ
-104 IIDIENSKNLIIQH
+104 IIDVENSENLVIQH
-118 NNDLAFTQVSEQAN
+118 NNDLAYSQVSEQAKN
-132 HNNVIIEGL
+132 DGVIIEGL
-141 SKALQDHSE
+141 HEALVNHSE
-150 LVEKYLMKDAVTV
+150 LVQKYYMTQAVDI

-169 ALHTALLNGGV
+169 ALHTALMNGGI

-185 KNVVVEDPIQYVV
+185 KNIVVEHPIQYVV
-198 LHDNENASLF
+198 LHDDDNASF
-208 NHAIIVTEE
+208 YNHVILVTEE

-228 STASGEGNQI
+228 SNANGEDNQI
-238 NIISEVIAG
+238 NIVSEVIAG
-247 ANSNI
+247 ANSNV

-267 IIRRGVT
+267 IIRRGT
-274 AADASINWAL
+274 TEADASIKWAL

-309 KSVIVGTGDQKINLT
+309 KSVVVGTGDQKINLT

-334 NGYILKHGVMRENAS
+334 DGYILKHGVMKENAS

-366 ANQESRVLMLSEHAR
+366 ANQESRVLMLSENAR
-381 GDANPILLIDEDDVE
+381 GDVNPILLIDEDDVE

-419 SQKEAE
+419 SRTEAE

-446 RQLREVIELKVNK
+446 RQLREVIERKVSK

>member
-1 VEINSLYINSVTKIF
+1 
-16 HQVGGKSIMT
+16 MT

-35 QLVDYSKAQNEPSW
+35 QLVDYSQSQNEPSW
-49 MTELRQKALKL
+49 MTALRKEAFRQA
-60 TETLEMPKPDKTK
+60 ESLEMPKPDKTK
-73 LRKWD
+73 LNKWD
-78 FDAFKQHHVESKS
+78 FDSFKQHETQGAVFHDLK
-91 YNDVSELPESVKN
+91 ELPSEIDR
-104 IIDIENSKNLIIQH
+104 IINVENTENLVIQH
-118 NNDLAFTQVSEQAN
+118 NNTSAYTKVND
-132 HNNVIIEGL
+132 
-141 SKALQDHSE
+141 KALQDGVIIEHISEALINHSE
-150 LVEKYLMKDAVTV
+150 LVQKYFMKDAVTV

-169 ALHTALLNGGV
+169 ALHTALMNGGI

-185 KNVVVEDPIQYVV
+185 KNVVVEHPIQYVV
-198 LHDNENASLF
+198 LHDDENASFF
-208 NHAIIVTEE
+208 NHVLLVIEE

-228 STASGEGNQI
+228 STASGEGNQL
-238 NIISEVIAG
+238 NIVSEVIAG

-252 TYGSVDYLDKGFTGH
+252 SYGSVDFLDKGFTGH

-274 AADASINWAL
+274 EADATIKWSL
-284 GLMNEGSQIIDNT
+284 GLMNEGDQIIDNT

-309 KSVIVGTGDQKINLT
+309 KSVVVGRGDQTINLT
-324 SKIVQYGKET
+324 SRIVQYGKET
-334 NGYILKHGVMRENAS
+334 DGYILKHGVMKENAS
-349 SVFNGIGYI
+349 SIFNGIGHI
-358 KHGGTKSI
+358 KHGGSGSA

-419 SQKEAE
+419 SQREAE

-438 ELPIEDVK
+438 ELPIEDVQ
-446 RQLREVIELKVNK
+446 RQLREVIELKIGK

>member
-1 VEINSLYINSVTKIF
+1 
-16 HQVGGKSIMT
+16 MT
-26 TETLNISEA
+26 TKTLNISEE
-35 QLVDYSKAQNEPSW
+35 QLVDYSKAHNEPSW
-49 MTELRQKALKL
+49 MTELRKKALKL

-78 FDAFKQHHVESKS
+78 FDSFKQHHTEGSVYQSLE
-91 YNDVSELPESVKN
+91 ELPESVKK
-104 IIDIENSKNLIIQH
+104 IIDVENTENLVIQH
-118 NNDLAFTQVSEQAN
+118 NNDLAYTQVSEQAKN
-132 HNNVIIEGL
+132 DGVIIEGL
-141 SKALQDHSE
+141 SEALVNHSD
-150 LVEKYLMKDAVTV
+150 LVQKYYMTDAVNV

-169 ALHTALLNGGV
+169 ALHTALMNGGV

-185 KNVVVEDPIQYVV
+185 KNVVVEHPVQYVV
-198 LHDNENASLF
+198 LHDDENTSF
-208 NHAIIVTEE
+208 YNHVIIVTEQ

-228 STASGEGNQI
+228 SNASGEGNQI
-238 NIISEVIAG
+238 NIVSEVIAG

-267 IIRRGVT
+267 IIRRGT
-274 AADASINWAL
+274 TEADASINWAL

-297 TNLIGDRSTSEL
+297 TNLMGDRSTSEL
-309 KSVIVGTGDQKINLT
+309 KSVVVGTGDQKINLT

-334 NGYILKHGVMRENAS
+334 DGYILKHGVMKENAS

-366 ANQESRVLMLSEHAR
+366 ANQESRVLMLSENAR

-419 SQKEAE
+419 SRREAE

-446 RQLREVIELKVNK
+446 RQLREVIELKVSK

>member
-1 VEINSLYINSVTKIF
+1 
-16 HQVGGKSIMT
+16 MT

-35 QLVDYSKAQNEPSW
+35 QLVEYSQAHNEPAW
-49 MTELRQKALKL
+49 LTELRKEALKL

-78 FDAFKQHHVESKS
+78 FDSFKQHEVKGQSFS
-91 YNDVSELPESVKN
+91 NLSELPEAIKK
-104 IIDIENSKNLIIQH
+104 IIDVENTKNLVVQH
-118 NNDLAFTQVSEQAN
+118 NNALAYTQVSDQAQKN
-132 HNNVIIEGL
+132 GVIIEGL
-141 SKALQDHSE
+141 SEALINHGE
-150 LVEKYLMKDAVTV
+150 LVQKYLMTDAVSV

-169 ALHTALLNGGV
+169 ALHTALINGGV

-198 LHDNENASLF
+198 LHDDDNASFF
-208 NHAIIVTEE
+208 NHVIIVTEE

-228 STASGEGNQI
+228 STASGEGNQL
-238 NIISEVIAG
+238 NIVSEVIAG

-267 IIRRGVT
+267 IIRRGTTV
-274 AADASINWAL
+274 ADASINWAL
-284 GLMNEGSQIIDNT
+284 GLMNEGNQIIDNT

-309 KSVIVGTGDQKINLT
+309 KSVVVGTGDQKINLT

-366 ANQESRVLMLSEHAR
+366 ANQESRVLMLSENAR